1 MSPTADVMSLI
12 GRAMAWIGAARAAGH
27 NNTEVGQC
35 YVSRQHNTNTTAWL
49 YQQKRRPSVRRSG
62 NAIIGQ

>member
-1 MSPTADVMSLI
+1 MSPTADVVSLI

-35 YVSRQHNTNTTAWL
+35 YVSRQHNTTMYYSVAVPT
-49 YQQKRRPSVRRSG
+49 KTSVRRSG